1 MRELQMR
8 DLFWDTSSTGSEE
21 WEREEKIYRKP
32 TLVRTKT
39 ERVSLFDDFFDRD
52 F

>member
-1 MRELQMR
+1 MR
-8 DLFWDTSSTGSEE
+8 DLFWDSSSTGSEE
-21 WEREEKIYRKP
+21 WEREEKIPRKP